1 MLLSGHDLFRE
12 LNNKVLFDH
21 ISFSIQEKDKIAL
34 IGVNGTGKSTL
45 LKTIARLDGNFSTK
59 KQIKISYLE
68 QSPEFKQNTPLEVL
82 EALNAASQYPIEEYE
97 MKSMLSKLGIVDFS
111 ISISS
116 MSGGQKKRL
125 ALAAALMS
133 KCDLLLLDEPT
144 NHLDEE
150 TIDWLENQLIKTNT
164 AILMVTHDRYF
175 LDRVCTKL
183 FELDHGQLYSVD
195 GNYETYLEEKR
206 KRLEV
211 EKKQQ
216 SALENLYRKEL
227 DWVRA
232 GVQARS
238 TKSKSRLD
246 RFEELRKQRTKANDA
261 RLQLESVSSR
271 LGKKIIE
278 WTNLGFHYP
287 GQENLF
293 SDFTYTIKQNDR
305 IGIIGENGCGKSTFL
320 QLLAG
325 SLKPTQG
332 TIERGETVKIGY
344 FKQGDQ
350 DVDLNQRLI
359 DYIRDEAEVIDI
371 GKRKITASQMLER
384 FMFDKNQQY
393 LPISRLSGGERR
405 RLYLAKVLMSAP
417 NVLILD
423 EPTNDLDLITLE
435 ILEDYLDS
443 FVGIILA
450 VSHDRYFLDRI
461 VDHSFVFSDRHI
473 DDYPGGYSDSKLR
486 VQTKAK
492 PKKEKKE
499 YSRTRPKKLTYM
511 EQKELKELPLWL
523 EELEQEI
530 AQLNEKMMQVS
541 DYEKMAALSSL
552 RDQKEKELEEKTER
566 WMELEEKKENLNE

>member
-1 MLLSGHDLFRE
+1 MVLSGHDLFRE
-12 LNNKVLFDH
+12 LNNKILFDH

-45 LKTIARLDGNFSTK
+45 LKTIANLDGNFSTI

-82 EALNAASQYPIEEYE
+82 ETINRDSSSPIEEYE
-97 MKSMLSKLGIVDFS
+97 MKSMLSKLGIANYS
-111 ISISS
+111 ASISS

-150 TIDWLENQLIKTNT
+150 TIDWLENQLIKTST
-164 AILMVTHDRYF
+164 ALLMVTHDRYF

-183 FELDHGQLYSVD
+183 FELDHGRLYSME
-195 GNYETYLEEKR
+195 GNYETYLEEK
-206 KRLEV
+206 KNRLEA

-216 SALENLYRKEL
+216 AALENLYQKEL
-227 DWVRA
+227 NWVRA

-238 TKSKSRLD
+238 TKSKARLE
-246 RFEELRKQRTKANDA
+246 RFEELRKQRAKANNE
-261 RLQLESVSSR
+261 RLQLESTSSR

-278 WTNLGFHYP
+278 WKNLGFHYP
-287 GQENLF
+287 EQENLF

-325 SLKPTQG
+325 SLKPTDG
-332 TIERGETVKIGY
+332 TIERGETIKIGY

-350 DVDLNQRLI
+350 DVDLNQKVI
-359 DYIRDEAEVIDI
+359 DYIRDEAEVMEI

-443 FVGIILA
+443 FSGIILA

-461 VDHSFVFSDRHI
+461 VDHSFVFHDRHI
-473 DDYPGGYSDSKLR
+473 YDYPGGYSDSKLHI
-486 VQTKAK
+486 QAK
-492 PKKEKKE
+492 VKNKKEKKA
-499 YSRTRPKKLTYM
+499 YIRTRPKKLTYM
-511 EQKELKELPLWL
+511 EQKELKELPLLL
-523 EELEQEI
+523 EELEKEI
-530 AQLNEKMMQVS
+530 DELNGKMAEVS
-541 DYEKMAALSSL
+541 EYEEIAALSSL
-552 RDQKEKELEEKTER
+552 RNQKERELENKTER
-566 WMELEEKKENLNE
+566 WMELEEKKENLSE